1 MDTNSMQAATKVCHI
16 VFMPYPARGHINPVL
31 ILSKLLASEK
41 NDINI
46 TIVLTEEW
54 HCTIASEVF
63 PSNIRFATIFNDV
76 LPSAKLQAAD
86 TSAFFSA
93 VKHMAAPFE
102 HILDQLDPPV
112 TTIITD
118 NALAWAVEAGYS
130 RNIPVGLFWVM
141 SVTSFTILH
150 HCDDLFE
157 KGIPKNMEENVG
169 DTVMDFIPGIPS
181 IRVADLPYICP
192 KNDQVFTL
200 MRWVPKF
207 PSSKVKYQLFNTIYE
222 LESQVCDAI
231 KEKLEYPVY
240 SVGPLI
246 PYNDLDCKSSSN
258 VYDQEHHYIEWL
270 DSQPASSVLYISMG
284 SLFSMSSAQMDEMVA
299 GLKISGVQFLWVAR
313 EDTCRLQEDCHDL
326 GLVVP
331 WCHQLKVL
339 NHSSVGGFLTHCGWN
354 SIVEITFA
362 GIPVLTFPFVGDQIT
377 QSKQVVEDL
386 KIGLRLKKEMGDK
399 TLVTR
404 EEIAK
409 TIQTLMNVDS
419 SERKRLVKRV
429 KQVQEICQAAM
440 KKGGSSHTAL
450 DAFIQ
455 NILQGHAH

>member
-1 MDTNSMQAATKVCHI
+1 MQAATKVSHI
-16 VFMPYPARGHINPVL
+16 VFMPYPARGHINP
-31 ILSKLLASEK
+31 
-41 NDINI
+41 
-46 TIVLTEEW
+46 W

-63 PSNIRFATIFNDV
+63 PSNIRFATISNDV
-76 LPSAKLQAAD
+76 LPSAKPQAAD

-118 NALAWAVEAGYS
+118 NALAWAVKAGYS
-130 RNIPVGLFWVM
+130 RNIPVGL
-141 SVTSFTILH
+141 
-150 HCDDLFE
+150 
-157 KGIPKNMEENVG
+157 
-169 DTVMDFIPGIPS
+169 
-181 IRVADLPYICP
+181 
-192 KNDQVFTL
+192 
-200 MRWVPKF
+200 
-207 PSSKVKYQLFNTIYE
+207 
-222 LESQVCDAI
+222 
-231 KEKLEYPVY
+231 
-240 SVGPLI
+240 
-246 PYNDLDCKSSSN
+246 
-258 VYDQEHHYIEWL
+258 
-270 DSQPASSVLYISMG
+270 
-284 SLFSMSSAQMDEMVA
+284 AQMDEMVA

-313 EDTCRLQEDCHDL
+313 EDTCRLQEDCRDL

-339 NHSSVGGFLTHCGWN
+339 NHSPVGGFLTHCGWN
-354 SIVEITFA
+354 SIVDITFA
-362 GIPVLTFPFVGDQIT
+362 GIQVLTFPFVGDQIT
-377 QSKQVVEDL
+377 ESKQVVEDL
-386 KIGLRLKKEMGDK
+386 KFGLRLKKEMGDK

-419 SERKRLVKRV
+419 SERKRLVKRA

>member
-1 MDTNSMQAATKVCHI
+1 MPAATKVCHV

-41 NDINI
+41 NDILI

-63 PSNIRFATIFNDV
+63 PSNIWFATISNDV

-102 HILDQLDPPV
+102 HILDQLDPPA

-169 DTVMDFIPGIPS
+169 DTIVDFIPGIPS

-246 PYNDLDCKSSSN
+246 PYNELDFKSSSN
-258 VYDQEHHYIEWL
+258 VHKWMKWLL
-270 DSQPASSVLYISMG
+270 DSKL
-284 SLFSMSSAQMDEMVA
+284 VA
-299 GLKISGVQFLWVAR
+299 FNSYGWRG
-313 EDTCRLQEDCHDL
+313 EDTCRLQEDCRDL

-354 SIVEITFA
+354 SIVEITFT

-419 SERKRLVKRV
+419 SERKQFVKRAKEV
-429 KQVQEICQAAM
+429 RQICQAAM

>member
-1 MDTNSMQAATKVCHI
+1 MQAATKVCHI

-93 VKHMAAPFE
+93 
-102 HILDQLDPPV
+102 LDPPV

-141 SVTSFTILH
+141 SVTSFTILY

-246 PYNDLDCKSSSN
+246 PYNELDCKSSSN
-258 VYDQEHHYIEWL
+258 GYDQEHHYIEWL
-270 DSQPASSVLYISMG
+270 DSQPAGSVLYISMG

-313 EDTCRLQEDCHDL
+313 EDTCRLQEDCRDL

-419 SERKRLVKRV
+419 SERKQLVKRA
-429 KQVQEICQAAM
+429 KEVQEICQAAM

>member
-1 MDTNSMQAATKVCHI
+1 MQAATKVSHI

-31 ILSKLLASEK
+31 ILSKLLK
-41 NDINI
+41 
-46 TIVLTEEW
+46 W

-63 PSNIRFATIFNDV
+63 PSNIRFATISNDV
-76 LPSAKLQAAD
+76 LPSAKPQAAD

-118 NALAWAVEAGYS
+118 NALAWAVKAGYS
-130 RNIPVGLFWVM
+130 RNIPVGLFRVM
-141 SVTSFTILH
+141 WVTSFTILH
-150 HCDDLFE
+150 HCYHLFE
-157 KGIPKNMEENVG
+157 KGIPKNIEDTYYNIKWVYVQNVG
-169 DTVMDFIPGIPS
+169 DTVVDFIPRIPS
-181 IRVADLPYICP
+181 IRVADLSYICP
-192 KNDQVFTL
+192 KNDQIFTL

-222 LESQVCDAI
+222 LESQVF
-231 KEKLEYPVY
+231 
-240 SVGPLI
+240 GPLI
-246 PYNDLDCKSSSN
+246 GYNELDCKSSSN

-270 DSQPASSVLYISMG
+270 DSQPASSV
-284 SLFSMSSAQMDEMVA
+284 FAQMDEMVA

-313 EDTCRLQEDCHDL
+313 EDTCRLQEDCRDL

-339 NHSSVGGFLTHCGWN
+339 NHSPVGGFLTHCGWN
-354 SIVEITFA
+354 SIVDITFA
-362 GIPVLTFPFVGDQIT
+362 GIQVLTFPFVGDQIT
-377 QSKQVVEDL
+377 ESKQVVEDL
-386 KIGLRLKKEMGDK
+386 KFGLRLKKEMGDK

-419 SERKRLVKRV
+419 SERKRLVKRA